1 MRAEIRELHQ
11 RLKSTT
17 LYVTHDQIEA
27 MTMADKIVVMQ
38 DGYIE
43 QIGTPLELYDRPSN
57 VFVAGF
63 IGSPAMNL
71 IPGITKKSGKS
82 FAAEIYGGKLPLP
95 EIKNLADGQEVL
107 IGVRPEQLIPGKTG
121 IAATVS
127 VVEPTGSETHLI
139 VRSGDQD
146 LISVIRDRSSFS
158 VGEKIN
164 LSAEKSFLHVF
175 DAKTSERLNDD

>member
-1 MRAEIRELHQ
+1 MDILNKLVRPW
-11 RLKSTT
+11 SFMT
-17 LYVTHDQIEA
+17 DQA
-27 MTMADKIVVMQ
+27 MFLSLVSLD
-38 DGYIE
+38 
-43 QIGTPLELYDRPSN
+43 
-57 VFVAGF
+57 
-63 IGSPAMNL
+63 PAMNL

-164 LSAEKSFLHVF
+164 LSAEKSFFHVF

>member
-1 MRAEIRELHQ
+1 M
-11 RLKSTT
+11 T
-17 LYVTHDQIEA
+17 DQA
-27 MTMADKIVVMQ
+27 MFLSLVS
-38 DGYIE
+38 
-43 QIGTPLELYDRPSN
+43 L
-57 VFVAGF
+57 
-63 IGSPAMNL
+63 
-71 IPGITKKSGKS
+71 
-82 FAAEIYGGKLPLP
+82 